1 MATITGKDGA
11 VTFAGAAI
19 TGKLTRWRLRSRSN
33 HVDTTGA
40 GDVTPERIHLTLE
53 WEAEV
58 EWNAPDQ
65 ASWDL
70 HHGLVGTSAAIAL
83 KRKSGDTSP
92 YATGTGLYEEMET
105 DAPSDGAIT
114 GRGRVIS
121 NGTALTID
129 TSPAT

>member
-11 VTFAGAAI
+11 VTLPSAGL

-53 WEAEV
+53 WEIEF

-65 ASWDL
+65 AGWDL
-70 HHGLVGTSAAIAL
+70 HHGLAGTSTTIAV
-83 KRKSGDTSP
+83 KRKSADANP
-92 YATGTGLYEEMET
+92 YATGTGLYEEIET

-121 NGTALTID
+121 NGTALSFD
-129 TSPAT
+129 TTPA